1 MAKKNMNTEELESRL
16 RKVLDS
22 VTDADVRHFIVGHL
36 FRYVENMQ
44 TVQHIPTALRLQ
56 YYACTYVIFDYLR
69 TNGQLDR
76 TARMFDK
83 KVMQNLGK
91 TLSTLGTE
99 LYDKDGRDC
108 E

>member
-1 MAKKNMNTEELESRL
+1 MSKKIVNTEELESRL

-44 TVQHIPTALRLQ
+44 LVQQIPTALRLQ

-69 TNGQLDR
+69 SNGQLGREPGRFQADVR
-76 TARMFDK
+76 RG
-83 KVMQNLGK
+83 LGEVL
-91 TLSTLGTE
+91 TELGTE
-99 LYDKDGRDC
+99 LQ

>member
-1 MAKKNMNTEELESRL
+1 MDKKILNMEELESGL
-16 RKVLDS
+16 RKALGPM
-22 VTDADVRHFIVGHL
+22 TDADERQCIVGHL
-36 FRYVENMQ
+36 FRYVDNMQ